1 MQLTRKQLKQII
13 SEEIETVANEKDEVE
28 TLLEGY
34 SASYEEEVDSDYVSK
49 QAIIDFLEVMSENK
63 VPKVAFEAF
72 MNNLPEE
79 SVTPILK
86 EALEE

>member
-13 SEEIETVANEKDEVE
+13 SEEIENVANETDEVE
-28 TLLEGY
+28 ALLEGY
-34 SASYEEEVDSDYVSK
+34 SDAYQVDDEYVSK
-49 QAIIDFLEVMSENK
+49 EALIDFLEVMKESK
-63 VPKVAFEAF
+63 IPKIAFEAF
-72 MNNLPEE
+72 MNNLEEE

>member
-13 SEEIETVANEKDEVE
+13 SEEIENVANEPDEIE

-34 SASYEEEVDSDYVSK
+34 SSSYEEDENFISK

-63 VPKVAFEAF
+63 IPKIAFEAF

-79 SVTPILK
+79 DVTPVLK

>member
-13 SEEIETVANEKDEVE
+13 SEEIENVANEADEVE
-28 TLLEGY
+28 TLVESY
-34 SASYEEEVDSDYVSK
+34 STAYESDEEYVSK
-49 QAIIDFLEVMSENK
+49 EALIDFLEVMSENK
-63 VPKVAFEAF
+63 IPKIAFEAF
-72 MNNLPEE
+72 MNNLSEE

>member
-13 SEEIETVANEKDEVE
+13 SEEIENVANEPDEIE

-34 SASYEEEVDSDYVSK
+34 SSSYEEDENFISK

-63 VPKVAFEAF
+63 IPKIAFEAF

-79 SVTPILK
+79 DVAPVLK